1 MKKLSPTI
9 RSAAVI
15 AALGLALAGCSTAN
29 DDTRGSDGEDSHGSH
44 ESASNESSGSDHEDM
59 DSIDSGHES
68 GGHEGHAADGGD
80 PPEEI
85 TKAAAPKFDVGDTVV
100 LSADH
105 MPGMKGAEA
114 TVSGAFDTTTY
125 SISYTPT
132 DGGDPVKDHKWVVHE
147 ELEDPGKAPLKKGA
161 KVTVNADHMPGMKGA
176 EATID
181 SATDETVYMVDITTD
196 EMEMTN
202 HKWVVESEMKSA
214 E

>member
-1 MKKLSPTI
+1 MTKLNPTV
-9 RSAAVI
+9 RFTAVAAAI
-15 AALGLALAGCSTAN
+15 GLALAGCSTAN
-29 DDTRGSDGEDSHGSH
+29 DDAQESGSEDSHSSH

-59 DSIDSGHES
+59 DSSDSGHES
-68 GGHEGHAADGGD
+68 GGHEGHAAEGGD
-80 PPEEI
+80 PPEGI
-85 TKAAAPKFDVGDTVV
+85 TKAADPKFDVGDTVV

-105 MPGMKGAEA
+105 MPGMKDAEA

-147 ELEDPGKAPLKKGA
+147 ELKDPGKAPLKKGDKA
-161 KVTVNADHMPGMKGA
+161 TVNAEHMPGMKGA

-181 SATDETVYMVDITTD
+181 SATDETVYMVDIKTD

-202 HKWVVESEMKSA
+202 HKWVVDSEMKPA
-214 E
+214 K

>member
-1 MKKLSPTI
+1 MTKLNPTV
-9 RSAAVI
+9 RFTAVAAAI
-15 AALGLALAGCSTAN
+15 GLALAGCSTAN
-29 DDTRGSDGEDSHGSH
+29 DDAQESGSEDSHSSH
-44 ESASNESSGSDHEDM
+44 ESASNETGGSHDM
-59 DSIDSGHES
+59 DSSESDHES

-80 PPEEI
+80 PPEGI
-85 TKAAAPKFDVGDTVV
+85 TKAADPKFGVGDTVV

-147 ELEDPGKAPLKKGA
+147 ELEDPGKAPLKKGT

-181 SATDETVYMVDITTD
+181 SATDETVYMVDIKTD

-202 HKWVVESEMKSA
+202 HKWVVESEMKPA
-214 E
+214 K

>member
-1 MKKLSPTI
+1 MTKLNPTV
-9 RSAAVI
+9 RFTAVAAAI
-15 AALGLALAGCSTAN
+15 GLALAGCSTAN
-29 DDTRGSDGEDSHGSH
+29 DDAQESGSEDSHSSH
-44 ESASNESSGSDHEDM
+44 ESASNETGGSHDM
-59 DSIDSGHES
+59 DSSESDHES

-80 PPEEI
+80 PPEGI
-85 TKAAAPKFDVGDTVV
+85 TKAADPKFGVGDTVV

-147 ELEDPGKAPLKKGA
+147 ELEDPGKAPLKKGT
-161 KVTVNADHMPGMKGA
+161 KVTVNADHLPGMKGA
-176 EATID
+176 EASID
-181 SATDETVYMVDITTD
+181 SATDETVYMVDIKTD

-202 HKWVVESEMKSA
+202 HKWVVESEMKPA
-214 E
+214 K